1 MMNRKIHLWLAFILL
16 TGCAH
21 QATMPTFISPS
32 PITVTGLDEQNKEQT
47 YQTNAN
53 EPFTLKSS
61 YSKFE
66 QSGHLPLLVTVPD
79 SELVKESSAH
89 PILVNLRSVE
99 EWKGENTEHYITKE
113 MDALYV
119 DLLQIISSAKNR
131 DVDASMKK
139 IDSVI
144 SRFPKLAS
152 AYYVK
157 AQVEILS
164 GKSADAM
171 ASLNTALK
179 IRPEFKEALALQE
192 QLRSK
197 K

>member
-1 MMNRKIHLWLAFILL
+1 MKRKIHPLLGFIFL

-21 QATMPTFISPS
+21 QQTMPTFISPS
-32 PITVTGLDEQNKEQT
+32 PLTVTGLDEQNKEQT

-53 EPFTLKSS
+53 EAFTLKNS
-61 YSKFE
+61 YSKIE
-66 QSGHLPLLVTVPD
+66 ENGHLPLLVTVPD
-79 SELVKESSAH
+79 SQLVRESSAH
-89 PILVNLRSVE
+89 PIEIKLRSVD
-99 EWKGENTEHYITKE
+99 EWKGETTERYIATQ
-113 MDALYV
+113 MDALYI
-119 DLLQIISSAKNR
+119 DLLQIITSAKGR
-131 DVDASMKK
+131 DVDTAMKK

-144 SRFPKLAS
+144 ARFPKLAS

-164 GKSADAM
+164 GKTSEALSTLDI
-171 ASLNTALK
+171 ALK